1 MGLGLNKSSEIE
13 GDMKK
18 INHKILS
25 IPPYI
30 STSWKN
36 INTLHMKEIE
46 GKQVLVIVLHNET
59 LIEIPGLEEKLIGQI
74 FDAHS
79 QYADHETK
87 EPQAES
93 LKTFEPTP
101 ENENDVSFSFG
112 IPFQM
117 SGAEGI
123 ESIGSFL
130 QHNPDQANTPKMPP
144 DVIEKITSITK
155 ALGMDMEQMNIP
167 KAEPHCNCPYCQIAK
182 VLQGELPDSPQ
193 EEIEEEVTEEDLRFR
208 EWDIKQEGD
217 KLYIVS
223 NPLDTNE
230 RYQVFLGNPV
240 GCTCGEKNCE
250 HVRTVL
256 NS

>member
-1 MGLGLNKSSEIE
+1 
-13 GDMKK
+13 MKK

-36 INTLHMKEIE
+36 INTLHMKEIK
-46 GKQVLVIVLHNET
+46 GKQVLVIVLHNGT
-59 LIEIPGLEEKLIGQI
+59 LIEIPGLDGALIEQI

-79 QYADHETK
+79 QYVDQETK

-93 LKTFEPTP
+93 LKTFEPSGK
-101 ENENDVSFSFG
+101 EGDVSFSFG
-112 IPFQM
+112 LPFQM
-117 SGAEGI
+117 SGGETPENI
-123 ESIGSFL
+123 SSFL
-130 QHNPDQANTPKMPP
+130 QHNSDQADAPEMPP
-144 DVIEKITSITK
+144 EVIQKITSITK

-167 KAEPHCNCPYCQIAK
+167 KAEPHCNCPYCQIARAI
-182 VLQGELPDSPQ
+182 QGEAK
-193 EEIEEEVTEEDLRFR
+193 EEEPVEEEVSEDDLRFR
-208 EWDIKQEGD
+208 DWDIKQEGD
-217 KLYIVS
+217 KLYIVT
-223 NPLDTNE
+223 NPLDANE
-230 RYQVFLGNPV
+230 HYQVFLGNPV